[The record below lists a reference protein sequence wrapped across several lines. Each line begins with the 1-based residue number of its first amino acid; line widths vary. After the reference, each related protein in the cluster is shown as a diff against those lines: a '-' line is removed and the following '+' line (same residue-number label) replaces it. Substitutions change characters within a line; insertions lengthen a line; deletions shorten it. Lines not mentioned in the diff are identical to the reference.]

1 MDIDVLKI
9 IENQLLAGLAM
20 LRAAILDCP
29 PDQLAAA
36 HQDYPFS
43 QVAFHALFYCDF
55 YLSESEEEFFN
66 QIFHKAN
73 LDTFDDYE
81 ELEYRQAVKIYDLDF
96 LLLYVQH
103 CKDKITKTMRE
114 NSLEKCQEQAKVK
127 KNPISRLE
135 LFVDTAR
142 HTQHHAAQLG
152 LRVQFLTRKE
162 MKWKESGWFQ
172 PEPDRRES

>member
-1 MDIDVLKI
+1 MDIDVPKI
-9 IENQLLAGLAM
+9 IENQLLASLAM
-20 LRAAILDCP
+20 LRAAIRDCP
-29 PDQLAAA
+29 PDQLAAT

-55 YLSESEEEFFN
+55 YLSESEAEFFN
-66 QIFHKAN
+66 QKFHKMN
-73 LDTFDDYE
+73 LGTFDDYE
-81 ELEYRQAVKIYDLDF
+81 ELEYRQAVKTYDLDF

-103 CKDKITKTMRE
+103 CKDKITVTMRE
-114 NSLEKCQEQAKVK
+114 NSGGKYLEQAKVK
-127 KNPISRLE
+127 GNPISRLE

-162 MKWKESGWFQ
+162 MNWIESGWSQRQ
-172 PEPDRRES
+172 PD